1 MEYALKIAV
10 KSLEITL
17 VCFVV
22 ISHCKLI
29 FRREHWVNY
38 KIVDLTFMSSKNC
51 SAVSVTSGSLLC
63 VLRVVARFSMK
74 VL

>member
-1 MEYALKIAV
+1 MEYALKITV

-17 VCFVV
+17 VCFV

-29 FRREHWVNY
+29 FRGEHWVNY

-51 SAVSVTSGSLLC
+51 FAVSVTSGSFLC